1 MALAAHDIVGELAIG
16 RNGLVAALFD
26 IAQQLLGAL
35 FVVDGDE
42 VVETHDGYLRL
53 TLLGIAHTKHELHH
67 ARCHLALTARLV
79 NHEAQRVLPE
89 GGQEDTSKKG
99 IERLERIII
108 EPSRIKRLDLQI
120 EIMAKNGARQE
131 VDDHDGDEDDDFWS
145 HE

>member
-1 MALAAHDIVGELAIG
+1 MTVTCAWRFLELRMRSISSIMRVALA
-16 RNGLVAALFD
+16 
-26 IAQQLLGAL
+26 
-35 FVVDGDE
+35 
-42 VVETHDGYLRL
+42 
-53 TLLGIAHTKHELHH
+53 
-67 ARCHLALTARLV
+67 ARLV

-89 GGQEDTSKKG
+89 GRQQDTSKKV

-108 EPSRIKRLDLQI
+108 EPSRIKRLDLHI